1 MRNAGG
7 DAAIV
12 IHAGVRASIENVS
25 CEACFS
31 PTLTWQCGAVV
42 DVEAVEA
49 SAGTP
54 AAIARPEC
62 GGPSQLSADETDG
75 G

>member
-12 IHAGVRASIENVS
+12 IHAGVRAAVEGVS

-42 DVEAVEA
+42 DVEGVEA

-54 AAIARPEC
+54 GAIARPQCTGSKLPPTEE
-62 GGPSQLSADETDG
+62 AN
-75 G
+75 